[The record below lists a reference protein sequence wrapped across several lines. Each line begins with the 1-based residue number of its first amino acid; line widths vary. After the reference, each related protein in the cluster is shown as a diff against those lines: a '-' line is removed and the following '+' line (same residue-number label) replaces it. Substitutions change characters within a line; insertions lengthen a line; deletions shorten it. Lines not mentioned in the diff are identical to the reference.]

1 LIMTPPICNPAWDIA
16 SLGIIVTDQ
25 TARIAWQNAIAA
37 EVLDRGDGLISRSGI
52 ISSPHRTS
60 AAELAA
66 WIRQAAQAQNRFNS
80 TGEKALRIA
89 RAARPPLLVLVST
102 LPAPTDGNGAASEAA
117 AILLIAEP
125 DRRPAILGRHLV
137 DWFALTP
144 TEAELAVQLADG
156 ARLED
161 LSARK
166 GVRMSTLRSQLSA
179 VLGKTGADRQAEL
192 VGLLHRLPTS
202 RWARPWTDR
211 RLNTPVTSGAVG
223 HSTRRSPTSGRGNG
237 IVGQVQTSLFP
248 IPGHPSPPTGAY
260 LEG

>member
-1 LIMTPPICNPAWDIA
+1 MIVTPPIGNPAAWDIA

-25 TARIAWQNAIAA
+25 TARIVWQNAVAA
-37 EVLDRGDGLISRSGI
+37 EVLDRSDGLISRSGI

-80 TGEKALRIA
+80 TSEKALRIA
-89 RAARPPLLVLVST
+89 RAARPPLLVLVAT

-125 DRRPAILGRHLV
+125 DRRPAIRHLV
-137 DWFALTP
+137 DWFGLTP
-144 TEAELAVQLADG
+144 TEAELAVQLANG

-179 VLGKTGADRQAEL
+179 VLGKTGAI
-192 VGLLHRLPTS
+192 
-202 RWARPWTDR
+202 DR
-211 RLNTPVTSGAVG
+211 RNWSVSCIDFL
-223 HSTRRSPTSGRGNG
+223 RRVGRGR
-237 IVGQVQTSLFP
+237 Q
-248 IPGHPSPPTGAY
+248 SPPTGRRWRSGPARACHSTWP
-260 LEG
+260 